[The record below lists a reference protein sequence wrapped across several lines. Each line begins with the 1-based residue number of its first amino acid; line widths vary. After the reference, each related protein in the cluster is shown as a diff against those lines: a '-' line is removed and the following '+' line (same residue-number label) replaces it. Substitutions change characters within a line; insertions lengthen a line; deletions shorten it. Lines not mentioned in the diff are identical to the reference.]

1 MKVQVV
7 NAILSHLSDA
17 QHLMKAGYTDE
28 SNTHI
33 NFVKLVVLAYDDTT
47 EYVESETLDKIWE
60 QAKTFR

>member
-1 MKVQVV
+1 MKVQAVD
-7 NAILSHLSDA
+7 AILSHLSDA

-28 SNTHI
+28 ANTHI
-33 NFVKLVVLAYDDTT
+33 NFAKLVILAYDDTT

>member
-17 QHLMKAGYTDE
+17 QHMMKVGYTE
-28 SNTHI
+28 EANTHI
-33 NFVKLVVLAYDDTT
+33 NFAKLAVLTYDDTT

>member
-33 NFVKLVVLAYDDTT
+33 NFAKLVILAYDDTT

>member
-1 MKVQVV
+1 MKVQAA

-28 SNTHI
+28 ANTHI
-33 NFVKLVVLAYDDTT
+33 NFTKLVVLAYDDTT

>member
-28 SNTHI
+28 ANTHI
-33 NFVKLVVLAYDDTT
+33 NFAKLSVLAYDDTT